1 VGEMT
6 VVNVEGHHCYGLHT
20 YITYIHTYIHTF
32 IKYSSPLKGK
42 STGKQTYWGTLACI
56 ST

>member
-1 VGEMT
+1 MT